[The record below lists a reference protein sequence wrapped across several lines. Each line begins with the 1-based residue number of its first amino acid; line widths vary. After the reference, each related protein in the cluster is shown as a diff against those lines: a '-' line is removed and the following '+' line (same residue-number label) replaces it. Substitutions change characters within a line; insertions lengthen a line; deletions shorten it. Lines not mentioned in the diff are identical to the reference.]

1 MFSQQT
7 IWAMNN
13 PDGRD
18 DQLHCESCDYP
29 MIGFYEYDGHKVCF
43 ECKFNREPEF
53 SEPEE

>member
-1 MFSQQT
+1 MFSQTT

-29 MIGFYEYDGHKVCF
+29 MIGFWLVDGQKVCEF
-43 ECKFNREPEF
+43 CKFHPAELA
-53 SEPEE
+53 PEE